1 MLSAQYRMVSGDEFA
16 VTIRN
21 GVRKGNRAVV
31 VHVLLGSQGE
41 GERTKH
47 VGFVVGKRQ
56 IPKAVN
62 RNKVKRRLR
71 HLMRERITQ
80 IPENASVVVRA
91 LAPTVSLSFSELA
104 VQLDRALQS
113 ALQSALRSALTGVSQ
128 GVPQDA
134 LRDTP
139 QGTAQTVLGYSQRR

>member
-1 MLSAQYRMVSGDEFA
+1 MLSAQHRMVSGDEFA

-91 LAPTVSLSFSELA
+91 LAPTVSLSFSDLSA
-104 VQLDRALQS
+104 QLDR

-134 LRDTP
+134 LRDTL